1 MFRRAPKINPRKE
14 TLDMALLTTEIESVL
29 SSGGLVKFPSLSD
42 AGRVSTETGDMVVQN
57 SYSKHNLT
65 VDPGAK
71 IITITGLAE
80 KTADYNCVN
89 IQTIDSVSAIGPVKI
104 PGYVYTGNFSGCVF
118 YLYKTGTD
126 EVTGVHAYNGEVDVP
141 QKRFLRKTKINKVV
155 REFGPGDFYTRNIAQ
170 QLCRYPTRGEL
181 RLGKVI
187 GDPAGED
194 SLNFLSCV
202 ERTKATTFLFSM
214 KGTME
219 GVRVKRLL
227 ATHEVD
233 F

>member
-1 MFRRAPKINPRKE
+1 
-14 TLDMALLTTEIESVL
+14 MALLTEEIRTVL
-29 SSGGLVKFPSLSD
+29 SSGGWMRFPGLQD
-42 AGRVSTETGDMVVQN
+42 AGRISTSTGDQIVQN
-57 SYSKHNLT
+57 SYSKHKLT
-65 VDPGAK
+65 VNTSANV
-71 IITITGLAE
+71 IMFTGVPE
-80 KTADYNCVN
+80 TSTDYDCVN
-89 IQTIDSVSAIGPVKI
+89 VQTIDAVSAIGPVGI

-141 QKRFLRKTKINKVV
+141 KKRFMRKTKINKVV
-155 REFGPGDFYTRNIAQ
+155 REFGPGDFYTRKVAK

-181 RLGKVI
+181 SLGKVI

-214 KGTME
+214 KGTKD
-219 GVRVKRLL
+219 GVKVMRLL
-227 ATHEVD
+227 ATYEANY
-233 F
+233 